1 MCAELILFT
10 IEISIKFVPI
20 FVLQNILRNIKVQRP
35 QRICQAWE
43 NGIASSAQNGMNRR
57 IACYRISRANH
68 TREGRF
74 CDHGKKFGWQHINL
88 IL

>member
-1 MCAELILFT
+1 MCAKLIFFT

-20 FVLQNILRNIKVQRP
+20 FVLQNISRNIKGQRP

-43 NGIASSAQNGMNRR
+43 NGIASSAQNGMSRR
-57 IACYRISRANH
+57 IACYRISRANL

-74 CDHGKKFGWQHINL
+74 CDHWKKLGWQRANL